1 VCVGNLCGGRFSLC
15 CDAVIATR
23 IDRVIIAIFIFIHP
37 FSIPNILRSMQLPIL
52 SLHLAFLVTLQ
63 RAFISTSAVR
73 VCRHLASLL
82 LLGRSPF
89 FRT

>member
-1 VCVGNLCGGRFSLC
+1 MLC

-37 FSIPNILRSMQLPIL
+37 FSIPSILRSMQLPIR
-52 SLHLAFLVTLQ
+52 SLHRAFLVTLH
-63 RAFISTSAVR
+63 RAFLLTSALR